1 MSSVETDADGS
12 SADPLEAMKKVLE
25 EYPDGGEEF
34 EELIAP
40 VEKHLRNEIR
50 KRNACILFKVSC
62 STALALVTIF
72 ALVTYTPIYS
82 HLRALSRIGLIKV
95 IVKLHN
101 SNSNNFKVKCKI
113 RKCLG
118 KCR

>member
-1 MSSVETDADGS
+1 MNSVETDANGA
-12 SADPLEAMKKVLE
+12 ADPLQAMNKVLE

-50 KRNACILFKVSC
+50 KRNARILFKVSC

-72 ALVTYTPIYS
+72 AIVTYTPVYS
-82 HLRALSRIGLIKV
+82 HLRAISRIGLIKV
-95 IVKLHN
+95 ILNYIILIIIISKLN
-101 SNSNNFKVKCKI
+101 TI
-113 RKCLG
+113 RTCLG
-118 KCR
+118 KRR